1 MTLIHWRDEFSLGVE
16 AVDVEHRE
24 MIELIN
30 SLDTLMQQGASQDA
44 VVDTLGEIYAR
55 IAAHFALEE
64 KIMRAAN
71 YEQLPAHKMDH
82 ERLLDRLLDVIDSV
96 DEHFAVHA
104 LTDGLGEVWIG
115 YSDTVT
121 EGVFEW
127 VAPGSFVPDDPCFFG
142 DEGPVD
148 SPLLDCVTQAE
159 NTCGDW
165 FVRSCSTVRPY
176 VCEFDGNE
184 PSQNL

>member
-30 SLDTLMQQGASQDA
+30 TLDTLMQQGASQDA

-96 DEHFAVHA
+96 DEEGRYERDALSDYLNSWFSVHFRVHDA
-104 LTDGLGEVWIG
+104 QLHNKLG
-115 YSDTVT
+115 
-121 EGVFEW
+121 
-127 VAPGSFVPDDPCFFG
+127 
-142 DEGPVD
+142 
-148 SPLLDCVTQAE
+148 
-159 NTCGDW
+159 
-165 FVRSCSTVRPY
+165 
-176 VCEFDGNE
+176 
-184 PSQNL
+184 